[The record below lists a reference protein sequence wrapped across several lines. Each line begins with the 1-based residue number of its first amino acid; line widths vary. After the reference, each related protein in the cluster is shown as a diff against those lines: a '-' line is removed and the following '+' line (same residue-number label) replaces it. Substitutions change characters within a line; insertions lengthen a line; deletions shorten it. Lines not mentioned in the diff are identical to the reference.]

1 MTDLLICGVDPDLM
15 LLIEQ
20 RARSHNRNL
29 SEEAK
34 ALIRAGLNAS
44 EHDRKMGTWM
54 RSLVPPEYR
63 GDDLVFGFRGPGS
76 PPPDFD

>member
-1 MTDLLICGVDPDLM
+1 MTDLLIRDVDPDLM

-20 RARSHNRNL
+20 RARAHKRNG

-34 ALIRAGLNAS
+34 ALIRDGLDAS

-54 RSLVPPEYR
+54 RNLVPPEYR
-63 GDDLVFGFRGPGS
+63 GDDLVFEVRGPES